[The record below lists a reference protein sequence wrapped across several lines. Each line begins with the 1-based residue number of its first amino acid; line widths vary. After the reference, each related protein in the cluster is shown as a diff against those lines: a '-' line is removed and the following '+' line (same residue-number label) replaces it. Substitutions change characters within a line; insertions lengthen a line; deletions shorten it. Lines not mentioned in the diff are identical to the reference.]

1 MRILLLDDYQQAALG
16 LADWIRLGAQVDV
29 LHHTPADDDER
40 VRRFAGYQAIVAM
53 RERTPFASALLQRL
67 PDLRLLVTTG
77 MANAA
82 IDLPA
87 CAAAGV
93 TVCGAP
99 GSQASAGATAEMA
112 WALILAL
119 AKRLLPSAQALHDGR
134 WQPLMAQSLAG
145 RTLGL
150 VGLGRLGQRMAGIG
164 TAFGMRVIAW
174 SPHLSAERA
183 SAAGAEA
190 VDKHTLFAASDVV
203 SLHLVLA
210 AATRGIVDRAAL
222 QAMPPHALLVN
233 TSRGALVDREALL
246 DLLRAGR
253 IAGAGL
259 DVFHREPLPADDALL
274 ALPNVLASPHLGY
287 VTDDNLRAFY
297 GNVVDAIAAW
307 QAGAPIRVLAAPS
320 APSPPSLSN
329 G

>member
-1 MRILLLDDYQQAALG
+1 MRVLILDDYQQAALG
-16 LADWIRLGAQVDV
+16 LADWTALDAEVHA
-29 LHHTPADDDER
+29 LHRTPADDDER
-40 VRRFAGYQAIVAM
+40 ARRFAGYDVIVAM
-53 RERTPFASALLQRL
+53 RERTPFQAALLRRL

-77 MANAA
+77 LANAA
-82 IDLPA
+82 IDLTA

-99 GSQASAGATAEMA
+99 GSKASAGATAEMA

-119 AKRLLPSAQALHDGR
+119 AKRLLPSAQALHEGR
-134 WQPLMAQSLAG
+134 WQPHMTQSLSG

-150 VGLGRLGQRMAGIG
+150 VGLGRLGARMASIG
-164 TAFGMRVIAW
+164 SAFGMRVIAW
-174 SPHLSAERA
+174 SPNLTPERA

-190 VDKHTLFAASDVV
+190 VDKLTLFATADVV

-210 AATRGIVDRAAL
+210 ESTRGIVDRAAL
-222 QAMPPHALLVN
+222 DAMQPHALLVN
-233 TSRGALVDREALL
+233 TSRGPLVDRQALI
-246 DLLRAGR
+246 DALRDGR

-259 DVFHREPLPADDALL
+259 DVFHTEPLPADDELL
-274 ALPNVLASPHLGY
+274 ALPGVLASPHLGY

-297 GNVVDAIAAW
+297 RNAIAAI
-307 QAGAPIRVLAAPS
+307 QAWRIGTPVRVLAAPLES
-320 APSPPSLSN
+320 NPSN

>member
-1 MRILLLDDYQQAALG
+1 MRILLLDDYQQAATG
-16 LADWIRLGAQVDV
+16 LADWARLDAPVDA

-40 VRRFAGYQAIVAM
+40 AQRFAGYPVIVAM
-53 RERTPFASALLQRL
+53 RERTPFSAALLRRL

-99 GSQASAGATAEMA
+99 GSRDSAGATAEMA

-134 WQPLMAQSLAG
+134 WQPQLAQSLAG
-145 RTLGL
+145 STLGL
-150 VGLGRLGQRMAGIG
+150 VGLGRLGRRMAAIG
-164 TAFGMRVIAW
+164 SAFDMRVIAW
-174 SPHLSAERA
+174 SPHLTAGRA
-183 SAAGAEA
+183 ADAGAEP
-190 VDKHTLFAASDVV
+190 VDKHTLFSTADVV

-210 AATRGIVDRAAL
+210 DSTRGIVDRAAL
-222 QAMPPHALLVN
+222 DAMPPHALLVN
-233 TSRGALVDREALL
+233 TSRGPLVDRQALL
-246 DLLRAGR
+246 DTLRAGR

-259 DVFHREPLPADDALL
+259 DVFHTEPLPADDALL
-274 ALPNVLASPHLGY
+274 SLPNVLASPHLGY
-287 VTDDNLRAFY
+287 ATDDNLRAFY
-297 GNVVDAIAAW
+297 GNAVAAIEAW
-307 QAGAPIRVLAAPS
+307 RAGMPIRVLAAP
-320 APSPPSLSN
+320 PSPSISN